1 MTEEMKEQLFDHPVV
16 FQTEKLHF
24 EAYLW
29 RVMLE
34 FFLLI
39 RQLNLGGGL
48 DMGQGR
54 KRLYVCRTK

>member
-1 MTEEMKEQLFDHPVV
+1 MTHVMTEEMKEQLFDHPVV

-34 FFLLI
+34 FFSLI
-39 RQLNLGGGL
+39 QKDTSIKLGRRIGHGP
-48 DMGQGR
+48 R
-54 KRLYVCRTK
+54 